1 MFRCQLKEVYCWEK
15 GSSYAPFIQETAVI
29 EFGDLTSLAKGE
41 NCKYIQNGPYRIKIC
56 IDSSG
61 GGIKGATLRLGGDTI
76 ADVASLDGHGEIFM
90 FMPVDRVNFIDGK
103 VLGSAEGCFK
113 IRW

>member
-41 NCKYIQNGPYRIKIC
+41 NCKYIQN
-56 IDSSG
+56 
-61 GGIKGATLRLGGDTI
+61 
-76 ADVASLDGHGEIFM
+76 
-90 FMPVDRVNFIDGK
+90 
-103 VLGSAEGCFK
+103 
-113 IRW
+113 